1 MGTTVQLTTVDGNT
15 FDAYKS
21 EPEGLPKGGVVV
33 VQEIFGVNDHIKSV
47 TNGYAEQGYLA
58 IAPALFDRARAG
70 VELGYDETGIE
81 IGRKIAFED
90 VTMDQVITDVEAAC
104 DAVSTAGKV
113 GIVGYCWGG
122 SICYVAAARLPEKIS
137 AASGYYGGQILPH
150 LDEKPRAPLMLHF
163 GAEDGGIPLE
173 NVQTIA
179 ERWPEI
185 AVHVYEGAGHGFN
198 CDARGSYEADS
209 AAVALERTLNHFAA
223 CLS

>member
-47 TNGYAEQGYLA
+47 TDGYAEQGYLA

-90 VTMDQVITDVEAAC
+90 ISVNPLTLWSSTFRGFVTNFPTLVTHNQLTGGGDC
-104 DAVSTAGKV
+104 VSV
-113 GIVGYCWGG
+113 GV
-122 SICYVAAARLPEKIS
+122 V
-137 AASGYYGGQILPH
+137 
-150 LDEKPRAPLMLHF
+150 
-163 GAEDGGIPLE
+163 
-173 NVQTIA
+173 
-179 ERWPEI
+179 
-185 AVHVYEGAGHGFN
+185 
-198 CDARGSYEADS
+198 
-209 AAVALERTLNHFAA
+209 
-223 CLS
+223 